1 MTQPTSSIAA
11 LAALCLAACA
21 PALDWREFVPEGSE
35 ISVSFPCRPDRF
47 ARAVVLAGARTQ
59 MQMLSCNAGDA
70 TFALAYADVADP
82 AQLGATLAEL
92 RATAVGNVGGSA
104 PQAAP
109 LQVRGMTP
117 NAQSGRLS
125 VTGRLPDGAAIQEH
139 AAFFTRGLRVYQATV
154 IGASPAP
161 QAVEVFVAGLKFPG

>member
-1 MTQPTSSIAA
+1 MTPLRSLIAA
-11 LAALCLAACA
+11 FAAMCAAACA
-21 PALDWREFVPEGSE
+21 PALDWREFVPEGSG

-47 ARAVVLAGARTQ
+47 ARPVVLAGVRTQ
-59 MQMLSCNAGDA
+59 MQMLSCSAADA
-70 TFALAYADVADP
+70 TFALAFADVADP

-92 RATAVGNVGGSA
+92 RATAVGNVGGGSA
-104 PQAAP
+104 QAAP
-109 LQVRGMTP
+109 LQIHGMTS

-125 VTGRLPDGAAIQEH
+125 VAGRLPDGAAIQEH

-161 QAVEVFVAGLKFPG
+161 QAVEAFVAGLKFPG